1 MDTDEPSPQRQ
12 PLTRHGGTDDAK
24 QALEPVFSVGQDVAL
39 QTFSSVFRESLH
51 DPALLNAM
59 LLAATFAVAGGVLN
73 QECLRYQTETM
84 RSIRKRIE
92 HSVPAVTTS
101 TLGAMLLLAGVEVKS
116 SSSHLVRPMLMCRM
130 QMRLGMRPQVELH
143 LRAVRR
149 LLETCKERS
158 SYLTD
163 DIKRAI
169 FW

>member
-1 MDTDEPSPQRQ
+1 
-12 PLTRHGGTDDAK
+12 
-24 QALEPVFSVGQDVAL
+24 
-39 QTFSSVFRESLH
+39 
-51 DPALLNAM
+51 M

-73 QECLRYQTETM
+73 EECLRYQTETM

-101 TLGAMLLLAGVEVKS
+101 TLGAMLLLAGVEVKTYFPRN
-116 SSSHLVRPMLMCRM
+116 LVRPMLMCSM

-149 LLETCKERS
+149 LLETCKQRS